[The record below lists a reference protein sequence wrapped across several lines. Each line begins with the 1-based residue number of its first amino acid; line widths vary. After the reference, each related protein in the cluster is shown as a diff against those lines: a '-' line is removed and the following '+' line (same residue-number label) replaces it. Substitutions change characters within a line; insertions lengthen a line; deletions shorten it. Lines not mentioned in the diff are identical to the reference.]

1 MHEMALCRNVA
12 DIVLEEASRANAVRV
27 SGIYLTIGYGRDIVE
42 DLFETLLAWML
53 RDTIAAEAK
62 LHLTRVPFTV
72 QCDDCGHVFHVD
84 VHDRSTWHCPR
95 CSSTCYELNSGM
107 EFYVNDIE
115 IIGKTDLPDITA

>member
-42 DLFETLLAWML
+42 DLFETMLAWML

-72 QCDDCGHVFHVD
+72 AM
-84 VHDRSTWHCPR
+84 R
-95 CSSTCYELNSGM
+95 
-107 EFYVNDIE
+107 
-115 IIGKTDLPDITA
+115 

>member
-42 DLFETLLAWML
+42 DLFETMLAWML

-62 LHLTRVPFTV
+62 LHLTRRPLH
-72 QCDDCGHVFHVD
+72 GPM
-84 VHDRSTWHCPR
+84 R
-95 CSSTCYELNSGM
+95 
-107 EFYVNDIE
+107 
-115 IIGKTDLPDITA
+115 